1 MQKVCPSDV
10 ELLILKV
17 KRMAQ
22 TWSQTPR
29 PAPGYTTTWIDPL
42 PSSATNVCRPSNI
55 QPDGQDIAMAKSLP
69 MVEEYLQSD
78 MPSIRLL
85 QDTSLELDCND
96 CGHQWLMQE

>member
-1 MQKVCPSDV
+1 
-10 ELLILKV
+10 
-17 KRMAQ
+17 
-22 TWSQTPR
+22 
-29 PAPGYTTTWIDPL
+29 
-42 PSSATNVCRPSNI
+42 
-55 QPDGQDIAMAKSLP
+55 MAKSLP